1 VGIVSAVAVA
11 VQRVMHVNM
20 NCRDLD
26 RSLAFYR
33 ELLELQTF
41 VHTAAFPQ
49 PGDAFGIE
57 GDVRWDAQILQD
69 ARGFDGPSLD
79 LLEWKE
85 PPPTG
90 SPYAEPNHLGMFRL
104 CTLVPDLDAVF
115 ARAEA
120 LGAQCVSPPTELPLG
135 SESAPTVRV
144 FLCADPDGQMLEFV
158 EQPGAARL
166 MHVNVNCS
174 DVARS
179 CEWYER
185 VLGLDVR
192 GSSNPGPVP
201 GAAFGVEGDVEWDA
215 RRLFV
220 AGRDDFAIDLLEW
233 KKPAPFGRPYAE
245 ANHLGLYRL
254 AFLVEDVHESFEE
267 LERLAIEC
275 APPARLDMGP
285 TIPIDGVW
293 ALFFSDP
300 DGVCLELIE
309 NPKL

>member
-1 VGIVSAVAVA
+1 MGIVGAVAVA
-11 VQRVMHVNM
+11 VERVMHVNL

-26 RSLAFYR
+26 RSLTFYS
-33 ELLELQTF
+33 ELLDLQPF
-41 VHTAAFPQ
+41 VRSTPFPQ
-49 PGDAFGIE
+49 PGDAFGLE

-90 SPYAEPNHLGMFRL
+90 VPHAEPNNLGMVRL
-104 CTLVPDLDAVF
+104 CTLVPDLDAVLV
-115 ARAEA
+115 RAEA
-120 LGAQCVSPPTELPLG
+120 LGARCVSPPTELPLG
-135 SESAPTVRV
+135 SESASTARV
-144 FLCADPDGQMLEFV
+144 LLCSDPDGQMLEFV

-166 MHVNVNCS
+166 KNVNVNCS

-185 VLGLDVR
+185 VLGLELR

-215 RRLFV
+215 RILCV
-220 AGRDDFAIDLLEW
+220 PGRDDFEIDLVEW
-233 KKPAPFGRPYAE
+233 QEPAPSGRPYAE

-275 APPARLDMGP
+275 APPAKLDMGP
-285 TIPIDGVW
+285 TIPVDGVW

-300 DGVCLELIE
+300 DGVCVELIE
-309 NPKL
+309 APEL